1 MFAMKFAPLCSLLA
15 GLSLS
20 ASLGWAQP
28 ASEVE
33 TLRAALARTEKELSD
48 TRAAAKQLA
57 TKNQQLEDVA
67 SARGQTLT
75 VAQAELSAKVAALAS
90 ERDNL
95 ALQLANERTANAKT
109 KALVDKMAAERESL
123 VEQINT
129 QSSRPAAAAPAEDK
143 QVQELTTRLA
153 AAEQELVTLRAQATE
168 SRPATTESPAEPSPA
183 EQNLQSQL
191 TDTQEKL
198 ATALRSYT
206 LLEQELNQ
214 TRTERD
220 QAAAENATLRGQ
232 TVALGAAQQEAA
244 QARQVGANA
253 TDEVAALRE
262 QLRQTQGEIARL
274 AEENAHFR
282 TKLALQP
289 APPSTTLSAPLRP
302 AVASTPAQVR
312 TSAVTTKSTPA
323 AAPRQHVVAEGD
335 TLGKIA
341 KKYYG
346 TADRWPEIYEANR
359 DVLRNADRLPVSVT
373 LRIP

>member
-1 MFAMKFAPLCSLLA
+1 
-15 GLSLS
+15 
-20 ASLGWAQP
+20 
-28 ASEVE
+28 
-33 TLRAALARTEKELSD
+33 
-48 TRAAAKQLA
+48 
-57 TKNQQLEDVA
+57 VA

-123 VEQINT
+123 VEQINA
-129 QSSRPAAAAPAEDK
+129 QSSRPDAAAPAEDK

-153 AAEQELVTLRAQATE
+153 AAEQELATLRAQAAE
-168 SRPATTESPAEPSPA
+168 SRPALTASPAGTAPAEPSPA

-214 TRTERD
+214 TRTERGSGGGGS
-220 QAAAENATLRGQ
+220 ATLRGQ

-244 QARQVGANA
+244 QARQVGAIA

-302 AVASTPAQVR
+302 AVASMPAQVR

-323 AAPRQHVVAEGD
+323 AGPRQHVVAEGD